1 MLPIF
6 HENENPEVRRCCVN
20 TQGNLNLSFIYL
32 LSLFLS
38 VNAHLVKEQLC
49 SRLSVWSTDM
59 LGFWKQRMLICL
71 WAVSEITT
79 LCSTNVDLP
88 LLPREKIDHGWRAW
102 ALGSIFLGLRPCS
115 ATYWLL
121 DFWDIKLL
129 VCHLHCMFTNSKHP
143 PRWSKYFTIWWEVF
157 NKG

>member
-88 LLPREKIDHGWRAW
+88 LLPREKILCKKTSCTMDIAVASFQPPSSLDIACAVSTPVSGQPYVGEWGGDETYRQIISRM
-102 ALGSIFLGLRPCS
+102 LGKIL
-115 ATYWLL
+115 
-121 DFWDIKLL
+121 
-129 VCHLHCMFTNSKHP
+129 CH
-143 PRWSKYFTIWWEVF
+143 V
-157 NKG
+157 